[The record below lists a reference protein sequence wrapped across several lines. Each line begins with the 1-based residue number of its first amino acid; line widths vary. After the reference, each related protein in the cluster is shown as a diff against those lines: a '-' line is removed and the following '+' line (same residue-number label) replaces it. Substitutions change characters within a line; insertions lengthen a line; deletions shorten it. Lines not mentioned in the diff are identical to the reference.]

1 MKALTFLHIG
11 STQVT
16 EAAAPALFHLT
27 ALKDLKLTRTAMGA
41 SDAAVAE
48 LKTRLPGTSIQTEY
62 VEAE

>member
-16 EAAAPALFHLT
+16 EAGAPALFHLKT
-27 ALKDLKLTRTAMGA
+27 LKDLKLTRTAMGA
-41 SDAAVAE
+41 SDSAVAD
-48 LKTRLPGTSIQTEY
+48 LQKHLPDTAIQTEY